1 MSIFIDYPNKVFSN
15 LSKDSTTLI
24 ETNSNSLWI
33 NSIIVCNKGNQ
44 TIRFNLKLVKTQ
56 DTPVESFLI
65 NELAI
70 APFKSINALEFLEKD
85 STSFKGGVLHLE
97 YSTTPSISDSLVC
110 FSNGSTQIFD
120 CTVNFTRLNELPIA

>member
-56 DTPVESFLI
+56 DTPAESFLI
-65 NELAI
+65 NELPI

-97 YSTTPSISDSLVC
+97 YSATPSISDSLVC
-110 FSNGSTQIFD
+110 FSNGATQIFD

>member
-15 LSKDSTTLI
+15 LSKDSTMLI
-24 ETNSNSLWI
+24 EASSNSLWI

-44 TIRFNLKLVKTQ
+44 TIRFNLKLLKTQ
-56 DTPVESFLI
+56 DTPAESFLI

-97 YSTTPSISDSLVC
+97 YSTTPSISDS
-110 FSNGSTQIFD
+110 FSLF
-120 CTVNFTRLNELPIA
+120 F